1 METVQIN
8 WDNKEHK
15 LNVVLS
21 GRLDAATAP
30 DAEKKI
36 LSFLEGREKAAC
48 IVDVEKLGYISSAG
62 LRVLLDLK
70 KYCDDMK
77 IVNVSLDIYD
87 ILTMTGFTKFIDVER
102 RIRKMREPVP
112 GDLISKGEDSIL
124 YRSTSDLAVRVFD
137 KDLSLA
143 EVQRRLKL
151 SKAAVSHGIPTPIAF
166 EIVTCGDAYGIL
178 YERTGGKTLA
188 DIWKERPDAMQDEI
202 KILSELVHMMHST
215 VIEKTELPDFAGKT
229 LEELKGNTE
238 MNVDKKQALM
248 QLISRLPAAD
258 DFAIGNLRLSN
269 VMVNDGRFMFMDLT
283 RCGRGNPILD
293 LQAAISAM
301 FADGHGAFWKKFFA
315 RYTLK
320 MEEDKK
326 KLLERLLDPAIR
338 PWWY

>member
-15 LNVVLS
+15 LNVVLA

-30 DAEKKI
+30 DVEKKV

-102 RIRKMREPVP
+102 RIRKMREPAP
-112 GDLISKGEDSIL
+112 GDLISKGKDSIL

-137 KDLSLA
+137 KDLSLS

-151 SKAAVSHGIPTPIAF
+151 SKTAVSHGIPTPIAF

-215 VIEKTELPDFAGKT
+215 VIEKTELPDFAERM

-258 DFAIGNLRLSN
+258 DFAIGNLSLSN
-269 VMVNDGRFMFMDLT
+269 VMVHDGRIMFMDLT

-293 LQAAISAM
+293 LQTAISAM

-315 RYTLK
+315 RYTMK

-338 PWWY
+338 PWWH